1 MGKISDSVVKLSL
14 VKWTLV
20 LTVFSVLIL
29 GAYGYFLYF
38 PQTEDLQR
46 EKEEQGRL
54 EVRVRE
60 LRMVAANMMRYQEEA
75 AKLREE
81 LRVAIAQLP
90 TSKEIPSLLSNISN
104 LGKESGLE
112 FLLFR
117 PAPEINREFYAE
129 IPVEIRVRGTYSNVA
144 VFFDKVGKIPRIV
157 NISAVAMEGA
167 KEVMGGRWE
176 IQTSC
181 TATTF
186 KFIERKETPESPE
199 GSKEAGKEVP
209 SKVPPKK

>member
-29 GAYGYFLYF
+29 GAYGYFLYL

-144 VFFDKVGKIPRIV
+144 VFFV